1 LGVLRCFGCDSGG
14 CGSGLPWLFGC
25 FEVFR
30 IRWYLV
36 MERWWCLEEWAAR
49 VVLGCC
55 RGDGVKLFW
64 MWLRWW
70 VIVMRGGGGFGFL
83 SRLKGRGT

>member
-1 LGVLRCFGCDSGG
+1 MAVVVAAPAAVVVALGCRGCLGVLRCFGSDGT
-14 CGSGLPWLFGC
+14 W
-25 FEVFR
+25 
-30 IRWYLV
+30 V

-64 MWLRWW
+64 MWWRWW